1 MSIIQTMKKEIL
13 QPEKRPQFH
22 LLILLPERI
31 ATGTLLSLGLWLSG
45 PATIREAPP
54 ADIFKARLCSIK
66 LSTHFTRYKIA

>member
-13 QPEKRPQFH
+13 QPEKRPKFP

-45 PATIREAPP
+45 TVY
-54 ADIFKARLCSIK
+54 L
-66 LSTHFTRYKIA
+66 LL